1 VVRSRPDPVKDLPIE
16 GAGATAA
23 QLRAM
28 RSLEEYV
35 ACEVVLY
42 IEQYLLN
49 LRRLCFFLFAS
60 LLILVMV
67 GAQYPYQ
74 PHSVV
79 SLASVLLLAFT
90 VMSVFFVMIRMSRN
104 AALSRISRTEPGKV
118 TWDTTFILNLVTF
131 GIVPLLALASS
142 EFPQVRA
149 FLFSWAEPLV
159 RAVVRT

>member
-1 VVRSRPDPVKDLPIE
+1 
-16 GAGATAA
+16 
-23 QLRAM
+23 M

-79 SLASVLLLAFT
+79 SLAAVLLLAFT